1 MLSCLLWG
9 ASKPLCYS
17 ILFCNYKYFVFATAF
32 RTNRQLYLLVRA
44 VNWTIHAMILVE
56 GFLLSSTGVLL
67 IILFEFGLS
76 SDDVQRVRNCDG
88 GKELHAAGLFATIF
102 NHLVFGPIT
111 YYLTVKYGFIQ
122 QHDRAFWQQLY
133 SIVMFLLIENG
144 LYWVAHYLMHTRRL
158 YWMHRLESYPRL
170 NVGHG

>member
-1 MLSCLLWG
+1 M
-9 ASKPLCYS
+9 
-17 ILFCNYKYFVFATAF
+17 
-32 RTNRQLYLLVRA
+32 
-44 VNWTIHAMILVE
+44 
-56 GFLLSSTGVLL
+56 
-67 IILFEFGLS
+67 ILFEFGLS

-170 NVGHG
+170 NVGHGSYEQGITLHTECAYLETFYSLLILIPQVRAEMRNTNTNVPLLTLVV